1 MQHQVY
7 CRDKHGD
14 QRRGQRNIMNGI
26 NEFQSKIM
34 RSTQEADALVP
45 DPCQAASLPFTKP
58 WMTAGYQ

>member
-1 MQHQVY
+1 
-7 CRDKHGD
+7 
-14 QRRGQRNIMNGI
+14 MNGI